1 VTMRR
6 AVAGAAIGVAFLG
19 ITAASC
25 DTTTSTPAGSST
37 PSTTAKNLAVGAG
50 LKVTDGNGGSAFVT
64 VESITY
70 SNAGTGLLA
79 QKSANGL
86 YAVVN
91 VLVQDDA
98 GKYDTNPF
106 YVKFQAA
113 DGTTYDAFSG
123 NALTAGFD
131 PQLSA
136 GTLNAG
142 QKTRGNV
149 VFDIKAKGGLVQVT
163 DSLFQVIGQ
172 WTAPAA

>member
-1 VTMRR
+1 MTIRR
-6 AVAGAAIGVAFLG
+6 AIVSAAIGVALLG

-25 DTTTSTPAGSST
+25 DTTTSSPAGSST
-37 PSTTAKNLAVGAG
+37 PSTAAKNLAVGAA
-50 LKVTDGNGGSAFVT
+50 LKVTDISGGSAFVT

-70 SNAGTGLLA
+70 SKAGNGVLA
-79 QKSANGL
+79 QLSANGV

-98 GKYDTNPF
+98 GQYSANPF

-113 DGTTYDAFSG
+113 DGTTYDAYSG
-123 NALTAGFD
+123 NAATAGFD

-136 GTLNAG
+136 STLNPG

-149 VFDIKAKGGLVQVT
+149 VFDIKDKGGLVQIT
-163 DSLFQVIGQ
+163 DSLLQVIGQ
-172 WTAPAA
+172 WTAPAS